1 MGRDAQPTVTREV
14 AAEAAVWVARLH
26 GQDRS
31 PRMERECREWQS
43 RSAAHRRAFERC
55 TDTWQDVS
63 GVTLTAY
70 AGASSI
76 GPERRRARRW
86 FHVWVG
92 AAAVACGLGGLA
104 VLVMWPGGE
113 TYATGVGEQRT
124 VVLPDGTRMSL
135 NTASHVRAA
144 FGQARRV
151 IALDAG
157 EALFEVAKDA
167 TRPFVVQ
174 AAGVDVVAT
183 GTSFVVG
190 VASAEKAE
198 DGLAVMLLE
207 GQVVVRE
214 TAGDGAGTRL
224 GDPLA
229 LKPGE
234 RLRVRRPGP
243 ATGASAALVDR
254 PQVDQVLAWRRGEAV
269 FDDVSLAEAVA
280 EMNRYSVLPIV
291 VPAALSGKRIS
302 GAFQTGD
309 NTRFARAVA
318 QLHGLVVR
326 EWQDRVGLAAP

>member
-1 MGRDAQPTVTREV
+1 MTREL

-26 GQDRS
+26 GPHRS
-31 PRMERECREWQS
+31 PRMEREWREWQS

-70 AGASSI
+70 AGASSA
-76 GPERRRARRW
+76 GRRRRRAGQW
-86 FHVWVG
+86 VQVAVG
-92 AAAVACGLGGLA
+92 AVVAACGLAGLA

-135 NTASHVRAA
+135 NTASRVRAA
-144 FGQARRV
+144 LGQARRV
-151 IALDAG
+151 VALDAG
-157 EALFEVAKDA
+157 EALFEVAEDA
-167 TRPFVVQ
+167 ARPFVVQ

-190 VASAEKAE
+190 VASAEKA
-198 DGLAVMLLE
+198 DGGLAVTLLE
-207 GQVVVRE
+207 GQVIVRE
-214 TAGDGAGTRL
+214 TAGDGAGTGL

-234 RLRVRRPGP
+234 RLRVRRAGS
-243 ATGASAALVDR
+243 AAGASAALVDR
-254 PQVDQVLAWRRGEAV
+254 PRMDQVLAWRRGEAV

-280 EMNRYSVLPIV
+280 EMNRYSVLSIALPV
-291 VPAALSGKRIS
+291 ALSGKRIS

-309 NTRFARAVA
+309 NARFARAVA
-318 QLHGLVVR
+318 KLHGLIIR
-326 EWQDRVGLAAP
+326 ERPDRVELAEP